1 MSPLIILAF
10 AAIILGIL
18 VSYHT
23 NPDGMKD
30 DFLNAPFP
38 FNPALS
44 PDLILIPYGYYFMK
58 INDVKGIIKSVIKR
72 EENVS

>member
-1 MSPLIILAF
+1 
-10 AAIILGIL
+10 
-18 VSYHT
+18 
-23 NPDGMKD
+23 MKD

-44 PDLILIPYGYYFMK
+44 PVLILIPYGYYFMK